1 MQDRFGA
8 FTPIGIPSEPSVYS
22 AMKLLRE
29 RREEAEA
36 RRIASE
42 YNPEVIPPSMA
53 QPEPKDR
60 GFWSGLWDK
69 FTGVGE
75 VSNATVFAAE
85 ESPFGRIGIGPVNPA
100 GISKMFGAIAT
111 GDP

>member
-8 FTPIGIPSEPSVYS
+8 FTPIGIPTDIGLSRQPSEPSVYS
-22 AMKLLRE
+22 AMKLLRQ

-42 YNPEVIPPSMA
+42 YKPEVIPPSMA

-100 GISKMFGAIAT
+100 
-111 GDP
+111 